1 MNEELQQT
9 IDRLRERGLTDM
21 EISSILSNT
30 GEYGSDSSVINYVVE
45 DYNKKKR
52 QTAGTAS
59 PLGDGSLESKL
70 SEIRTPEAAS
80 LGSMLSSTR
89 PEQPSEP
96 ELESAES
103 IQDRL
108 MREARQKPLSD
119 AGVSAADVNYGMRS
133 AELMDALKATN
144 LQDDE
149 LEEYIEVVSKGKD
162 PYEHFRK
169 TASSKQTGLR
179 LQSNSQ
185 TVGAAKEMYK
195 IQQERDKVRRQSEAD
210 SIREYKSQRG
220 GEVKGNSG
228 MFQPLIDALR
238 FKPSGMP
245 GQYALNLGMADILED
260 TYRAASDGRK
270 GAQATDEIFD
280 MFQFG
285 NDNISEEQLLAMI
298 ETQNVQGESDELL
311 EFQARVLEEGDD
323 MYAYFKALKDSPNP
337 MNLATQF
344 IASSLAM
351 NLNPESL
358 KNAGIVFGSSVAAG
372 TITGS
377 AAGPIGAAVGAVE
390 GIAQGAMMALPVASA
405 TTATGMM
412 FMQFVQEELE
422 KRGQEM
428 TKENLRNILEDDAL
442 FSKFTNEA
450 LTYGASLGVI
460 DGVATAMG
468 VGVLS
473 GGARVAKGMGRAA
486 QRATKAGSRVTALG
500 VESAGGGASELFA
513 QRAIGREAT
522 AFEIGTEIFA
532 QGSQG
537 SLNIAIQGLTARAKK
552 APLVAGS
559 YKINGES
566 VSRDGMLRQVSMT
579 PDGDVSKIN
588 FEVKNDASLQDLI
601 EGKKRRHQIR
611 ESLPDNLSDSQRE
624 ALVDL
629 ELQKTMMGA
638 TDTESAKRKMDDIN
652 SKIKEI
658 LDGKPE
664 EKAQEDDS
672 PGTPSEPTAPAEEK
686 IDYEQTDKKG
696 RTSTYYKKTE
706 TKDGITTTKFT
717 FNRSDKSADQRNPAS
732 VPVETALGDKFTL
745 NQESVPENSD
755 PNGSVVVI
763 GVREVR
769 VGESGASADVTFRNV
784 DENGEPIGM
793 PFTGSVLLDPTTAT
807 PSSTQEVAPDVEV
820 QVNGEAYKV
829 VTDPE
834 TGKVSEV
841 VRVSTNRKAK
851 AGSKNYK
858 AAEAAAKKLAKKK
871 KGKPAKSK
879 KQEVEIS
886 EEEALMQEFEAQK
899 DKRSFE
905 VAEPGEVKPSM
916 GVSAEG
922 AKLLNALSTAFG
934 AKVVVHA
941 NLESIAAT
949 SLPAYQAQ
957 KQGKKALGFF
967 RDNEGTVHIH
977 DDGTQKTRDIMVHEF
992 LHAENANNPE
1002 FMKSI
1007 FDVLQKRASSDTRI
1021 ADLISKTREM
1031 YSGISG
1037 YDEAALMDEV
1047 VATFGE
1053 EAQARD
1059 YDSNIFGDIRRLVNS
1074 FVDKLPIPDDVKE
1087 RLRINSNDEVV
1098 QYLEGVARAK
1108 RGIARPGNKK
1118 AVPGSERA
1126 DDMMALQ
1133 PHTKFAR
1140 DRSIFIKNML
1150 DQAKKD
1156 GILNDF
1162 VISKY
1167 TDRIKKFFNSYQ
1179 KYGKNNHLDAL
1190 VGLDAQLS
1198 SFLTRRYKEE
1208 GKRFNPGP
1216 RNSPDKLKIAD
1227 DIQAVRK
1234 KREEG
1239 KLNEMNVTRDG
1250 RVKCDV
1256 IGGCYNSKQAQVQRA
1271 ISETTKPYISP
1282 DMTREQKVQ
1291 AFATAITND
1300 VMSAL
1305 EHLKE
1310 SFARGTSL
1318 YPDFQ
1323 TEFPKALDKI
1333 SDTGAVRKTSEIL
1346 GLLAAVTSNGVNTT
1360 DNVTSV
1366 QKIINSIARVGRVT
1380 QTVRD
1385 GLTGRTAV
1393 RRAVE
1398 SIDLLLEHKFFQGET
1413 IQETLYNIN
1422 TWMNEVKTIGE
1433 FSDEM
1438 RENPMDPRFAYARD
1452 KDENLSALRAFN
1464 MSQEVPRSA
1473 MMFGPKIGLFAA
1485 ALNGNGDIIIHD
1497 SWIERY
1503 RRRIF
1508 GEMQTPLSVDEFN
1521 NWKAMSGSKYR
1532 SNASAVEDLQRTY
1545 SRAYGKKK
1553 YGAPRTPKEAL
1564 ALKLGQRVFGKI
1576 DDAVKKSDR
1585 QIMIDAVNI
1594 AREALAEKGQ
1604 DLDAATIGQVLFFSE
1619 HALYSE
1625 AGVNNPHT
1633 SLYSEAAQKKADALD
1648 RVKAPDLLKLEEE
1661 SKADQRQKNN
1671 PFEGR
1676 KVTGIWYG
1684 VSRGGYRKDVVVDI
1698 DPTSYYEYMKW
1709 HNRMTGNG
1717 SVPFDEI
1724 HSSDLKYLAAMFQEL
1739 QPGEKY
1745 EPKAG
1750 DFQRP
1755 EKPSKPFMD
1764 KDTMTPKEMKAA
1776 VLNFRGIG
1784 TERFLTPNQD
1794 KLKLEEPVE
1803 NIGDMQLLFA
1813 FDDMHNSTASINDDS
1828 KEMTIQDTMER
1839 SRLDAEESPLF
1850 RFREREEALRIKDG
1864 MLSEEVAEVALANDA
1879 TSVRIMSK
1887 NVNLSEGEK
1896 VGVRLNLNV
1905 RKNTGVPVQTIHRK
1919 SATGEALRYAPVVEV
1934 KNAKFYVNQSAR
1946 EKITTFQDNKFPMAS
1961 VDGDFSSNTMEDIDF
1976 DGIRIKFNPFKS
1988 NLFTDM
1994 SGRPIKSAEK
2004 AVVVGD
2010 DVFVSGEIEY
2020 YDLDAAEVRRG
2031 RQRQNVIT
2039 RENNPKKYEKAL
2051 NRFIAYSESQGVEF
2065 ASIEDAEQAYAELSV
2080 ESTVA
2085 LNNSEVAARAEAA
2098 KDKLKIDDTI
2108 NGKRRGFVER
2118 AVSKVAGNQNV
2129 SLRDQIRK
2137 NPENYYKP
2145 QVLKEIKNNLAGMS
2159 NPALISMMKEDALA
2173 TIRSSDDEYLGVL
2186 AGLELINRAIK
2197 NGDTAAIPG
2206 LYEEMGKIGTFFGQ
2220 GLRHFAE
2227 LKSATPVTLY
2237 QFVKNLVESKGNS
2250 LTENQEKELAGIS
2263 SRVFDAQ
2270 KNYLAVEKEVM
2281 SNKADESTL
2290 EEAVTRLKEAQREM
2304 DSFTVRTVER
2314 DLGDL
2319 LVPLMQGNL
2328 IVAKSLAVNI
2338 SSNYIQMLL
2347 GAGVDITSYPI
2358 EKVLNLLGMKS
2369 EPRKLSILSY
2379 MNGTK
2384 RDGSATKDSFQDA
2397 INGQDPE
2404 VTEWRQYRG
2413 FAPFRAMMAAMSSD
2427 ALPLDS
2433 NTGKPSVRQRF
2444 KLIAEGTLGIPAEI
2458 MFRMLSLGDYNV
2470 RKYTEEVYLD
2480 QLGRGIGLK
2489 GEALAKFRKNPGQA
2503 VKEKAQ
2509 ERGKKMTFQDD
2520 RALSDA
2526 AQGMIRGITDF
2537 ASKFMPRSAAQLL
2550 VRTNV
2555 PFVKTPTNILD
2566 ETLQYLSPVYAGM
2579 HVLNAVAKG
2588 DARSA
2593 SESSAKAIIGG
2604 SATFVASLL
2613 IANGL
2618 ASGNGMDDDESKM
2631 RSIMYETLPPN
2642 SINASG
2648 LKRLLKGEDPAYQ
2661 PGDIVGTYRAMGL
2674 IGQIIG
2680 TTAATTTP
2688 EDAQKIVEN
2697 PFSTMQSLRRILG
2710 NNQFGVVA
2718 NIMDQSFLQGLS
2730 GLTSVFTE
2738 TDPNRRDKAL
2748 DRWMESSWR
2757 AVTAIAL
2764 PNQLSSFHKATREYM
2779 PAYSDFEVG
2788 EGRMINVIKDRLFL
2802 QTDIPPKVDWKGD
2815 PIKQTPEGSSPF
2827 FYNVFDVTNARQG
2840 TSDPVTIEMYRLAM
2854 ANEGVPPSLVSYPM
2868 YIRRRAVD
2876 VKRFIPSS
2884 RSIKGFSR
2892 AYSNLGKDYSFVR
2905 DANQGNLKEGFDKVE
2920 LSPQQI
2926 NEVMTLVGKAR
2937 YADVSKIIAL
2947 PNYANATAIEKIE
2960 AINKYVSN
2968 NYNSEVEIMDGRFR
2982 SHTVAIMDIIQKA
2995 YDEYEAEEN

>member
-21 EISSILSNT
+21 EISNILSNT

-108 MREARQKPLSD
+108 MREARQKPFGD
-119 AGVSAADVNYGMRS
+119 AGVSASDAGEAMSETDLVDRLK
-133 AELMDALKATN
+133 AELSRRDPNQSTN
-144 LQDDE
+144 LTSQFATDDDKAMEMALGVARQDKDGMARGYNMRQYGYSDEAIKTAEEINKIRDKRLRDQQLAGAAAQREDIKLRPESKVNLPGWANATISVLESAMSTNPAAAQRSKVLITENLEDIYRGGGSGFQLGQGVPDVLSAFTKGNDDLPDE
-149 LEEYIEVVSKGKD
+149 LIDGIVSSMQ
-162 PYEHFRK
+162 
-169 TASSKQTGLR
+169 A
-179 LQSNSQ
+179 
-185 TVGAAKEMYK
+185 
-195 IQQERDKVRRQSEAD
+195 
-210 SIREYKSQRG
+210 G
-220 GEVKGNSG
+220 G
-228 MFQPLIDALR
+228 P
-238 FKPSGMP
+238 
-245 GQYALNLGMADILED
+245 
-260 TYRAASDGRK
+260 
-270 GAQATDEIFD
+270 
-280 MFQFG
+280 
-285 NDNISEEQLLAMI
+285 
-298 ETQNVQGESDELL
+298 SDELREADARAL
-311 EFQARVLEEGDD
+311 ELGGDTFAFFQAIWESR
-323 MYAYFKALKDSPNP
+323 SPASVITE
-337 MNLATQF
+337 ML
-344 IASSLAM
+344 ASSFSMLGNEASLKAGVGALTASTARGLLQGSATGNPLGVVYGGLKGLAQGIPYAM
-351 NLNPESL
+351 SVASTTAATGVMFMDFVSEELAKQGKEVNRENVRDIIENDELFNRFRSESL
-358 KNAGIVFGSSVAAG
+358 KYGGTLGAIDIVTAKMAS
-372 TITGS
+372 
-377 AAGPIGAAVGAVE
+377 AVGAKII
-390 GIAQGAMMALPVASA
+390 GRGMRGTGA
-405 TTATGMM
+405 TTQM
-412 FMQFVQEELE
+412 
-422 KRGQEM
+422 
-428 TKENLRNILEDDAL
+428 
-442 FSKFTNEA
+442 
-450 LTYGASLGVI
+450 
-460 DGVATAMG
+460 
-468 VGVLS
+468 VGEGL
-473 GGARVAKGMGRAA
+473 GGAEAERLA
-486 QRATKAGSRVTALG
+486 QKS
-500 VESAGGGASELFA
+500 
-513 QRAIGREAT
+513 IGREVSGFEYGAEFISQVALGAPG
-522 AFEIGTEIFA
+522 AFG
-532 QGSQG
+532 
-537 SLNIAIQGLTARAKK
+537 NIVKGALGK
-552 APLVAGS
+552 PLVKGS
-559 YKINGES
+559 YKINNET
-566 VSRDGMLRQVSMT
+566 VSRDAMLRQVSMT
-579 PDGDVSKIN
+579 PDGDVSKVN

-601 EGKKRRHQIR
+601 DAKRKRHQIR

-638 TDTESAKRKMDDIN
+638 TDTESAKRKMADID

-664 EKAQEDDS
+664 EKVQEDTKEEVAEKVEEDVQEEAQE
-672 PGTPSEPTAPAEEK
+672 
-686 IDYEQTDKKG
+686 
-696 RTSTYYKKTE
+696 
-706 TKDGITTTKFT
+706 
-717 FNRSDKSADQRNPAS
+717 
-732 VPVETALGDKFTL
+732 
-745 NQESVPENSD
+745 
-755 PNGSVVVI
+755 
-763 GVREVR
+763 EVK
-769 VGESGASADVTFRNV
+769 E
-784 DENGEPIGM
+784 
-793 PFTGSVLLDPTTAT
+793 
-807 PSSTQEVAPDVEV
+807 EVAPDVEV

-858 AAEAAAKKLAKKK
+858 AAEAAAKKLTKKK

-879 KQEVEIS
+879 KEEVEIS

-916 GVSAEG
+916 GVSTEG
-922 AKLLNALSTAFG
+922 AKLLNALSRAFG

-949 SLPAYQAQ
+949 SLPAYQVQ
-957 KQGKKALGFF
+957 KQGGSKKAVGFF
-967 RDNEGTVHIH
+967 RDNEGAIHIH
-977 DDGTQKTRDIMVHEF
+977 DDGTEQARKTMVHEF

-1007 FDVLQKRASSDTRI
+1007 FDVLQNRAKSDTSI
-1021 ADLISKTREM
+1021 AEIIANVRKNYE
-1031 YSGISG
+1031 GVSG
-1037 YDEAALMDEV
+1037 YDEASLMDEV

-1053 EAQARD
+1053 EAQARG

-1126 DDMMALQ
+1126 ADMMSLQ

-1156 GILNDF
+1156 GVLNDF

-1167 TDRIKKFFNSYQ
+1167 TNRIKKFFNSYQ
-1179 KYGKNNHLDAL
+1179 KHGKNNHLDAL

-1256 IGGCYNSKQAQVQRA
+1256 AGGCYNSKQAQVQRA

-1323 TEFPKALDKI
+1323 TEFPKVLDKV
-1333 SDTGAVRKTSEIL
+1333 SDTGAVRKTSDIL
-1346 GLLAAVTSNGVNTT
+1346 GILTAVTSNGVNTT

-1366 QKIINSIARVGRVT
+1366 QKIINSIGRVGRVT
-1380 QTVRD
+1380 QTVID
-1385 GLTGRTAV
+1385 GLTGRPAV
-1393 RRAVE
+1393 RDAVK
-1398 SIDLLLEHKFFQGET
+1398 SIDLMLEHPFFQGET
-1413 IQETLYNIN
+1413 IQETAYNIKS
-1422 TWMNEVKTIGE
+1422 WLNEVKTVNE
-1433 FSDEM
+1433 FSDEK
-1438 RENPMDPRFAYARD
+1438 RDNPNDPRFSYSD
-1452 KDENLSALRAFN
+1452 GALDTF
-1464 MSQEVPRSA
+1464 SQSTEVPRSA

-1485 ALNGNGDIIIHD
+1485 ALDGNGDIIIHD

-1521 NWKAMSGSKYR
+1521 NWKAESGSKYR

-1545 SRAYGKKK
+1545 STAYGKKK
-1553 YGAPRTPKEAL
+1553 YGAPRTTKEAL

-1661 SKADQRQKNN
+1661 SKADQRQKTN

-1739 QPGEKY
+1739 KPGETY

-1961 VDGDFSSNTMEDIDF
+1961 VDGDFSSNTMDDIDF

-2085 LNNSEVAARAEAA
+2085 LNKSEVAARAEAA

-2206 LYEEMGKIGTFFGQ
+2206 LYEEMGKLGTFFGQ

-2270 KNYLAVEKEVM
+2270 KNYLEVEKEVM
-2281 SNKADESTL
+2281 SNKADDSAL

-2384 RDGSATKDSFQDA
+2384 RYGSATKESFQDA

-2661 PGDIVGTYRAMGL
+2661 AGDVVGTYRAMGL

-2947 PNYANATAIEKIE
+2947 PNYASAKPIEKIE
-2960 AINKYVSN
+2960 AINRYVSN

>member
-210 SIREYKSQRG
+210 SLREYKNQRG

-245 GQYALNLGMADILED
+245 GQYALNLGLADILED

-280 MFQFG
+280 MFNFG
-285 NDNISEEQLLAMI
+285 NDNISEEQILAMI
-298 ETQNVQGESDELL
+298 ETQNVQGPSDELL

-323 MYAYFKALKDSPNP
+323 MYAYFRALGDSPNP
-337 MNLATQF
+337 INLATQF

-351 NLNPESL
+351 NFNPESL

-428 TKENLRNILEDDAL
+428 TKENLRNVLEDDAL

-537 SLNIAIQGLTARAKK
+537 SVNIAIQGLTTRAKK

-559 YKINGES
+559 YKINGEA
-566 VSRDGMLRQVSMT
+566 VSRDAILRQVSMT

-601 EGKKRRHQIR
+601 EGKKKRHQIR

-664 EKAQEDDS
+664 EKVQEDTKEEVAEKVEEDVQEEAQE
-672 PGTPSEPTAPAEEK
+672 
-686 IDYEQTDKKG
+686 
-696 RTSTYYKKTE
+696 
-706 TKDGITTTKFT
+706 
-717 FNRSDKSADQRNPAS
+717 
-732 VPVETALGDKFTL
+732 
-745 NQESVPENSD
+745 
-755 PNGSVVVI
+755 
-763 GVREVR
+763 EVK
-769 VGESGASADVTFRNV
+769 E
-784 DENGEPIGM
+784 
-793 PFTGSVLLDPTTAT
+793 
-807 PSSTQEVAPDVEV
+807 EVAPDVEV

-834 TGKVSEV
+834 TGKVSDV

-858 AAEAAAKKLAKKK
+858 AAEAAAKKLTKKK

-879 KQEVEIS
+879 KEEVEIS

-916 GVSAEG
+916 GVSTEG
-922 AKLLNALSTAFG
+922 AKLLNALSRAFG

-949 SLPAYQAQ
+949 SLPAYQVQ
-957 KQGKKALGFF
+957 KQGGSKKAVGFF
-967 RDNEGTVHIH
+967 RDNEGAIHIH
-977 DDGTQKTRDIMVHEF
+977 DDGTEQARKTMVHEF

-1007 FDVLQKRASSDTRI
+1007 FDVLQNRAKSDTRI
-1021 ADLISKTREM
+1021 ADIIANVRKNYE
-1031 YSGISG
+1031 GVSG
-1037 YDEAALMDEV
+1037 YDEASLMDEV

-1053 EAQARD
+1053 EAQARG

-1126 DDMMALQ
+1126 ADMMSLQ

-1162 VISKY
+1162 VINKY

-1179 KYGKNNHLDAL
+1179 KHGKNNHLDAL

-1198 SFLTRRYKEE
+1198 SFLTKRYKEE
-1208 GKRFNPGP
+1208 GKRFSPPP

-1256 IGGCYNSKQAQVQRA
+1256 IGGCYNSKQAQIQRA

-1310 SFARGTSL
+1310 SFSRGTSL

-1323 TEFPKALDKI
+1323 TEFPKALDKV

-1346 GLLAAVTSNGVNTT
+1346 GILTAVTSNGVNTT

-1366 QKIINSIARVGRVT
+1366 QKIINSIGRVGRVT
-1380 QTVRD
+1380 QTVID
-1385 GLTGRTAV
+1385 GLTGRPAV
-1393 RRAVE
+1393 RDAVK
-1398 SIDLLLEHKFFQGET
+1398 SIDLLLEHPFFQGET
-1413 IQETLYNIN
+1413 IQETAYNIKS
-1422 TWMNEVKTIGE
+1422 WLNEVKTVNE
-1433 FSDEM
+1433 FSDEK
-1438 RENPMDPRFAYARD
+1438 RANPNDPRFSYSD
-1452 KDENLSALRAFN
+1452 GALDTF
-1464 MSQEVPRSA
+1464 SQSTEVPRSA

-1485 ALNGNGDIIIHD
+1485 ALDGNGDIIIHD

-1521 NWKAMSGSKYR
+1521 SWKAMSGSKYR

-1553 YGAPRTPKEAL
+1553 YGAPRMPKEAL

-1585 QIMIDAVNI
+1585 QMMIDAVNI
-1594 AREALAEKGQ
+1594 ARETLAEKGQ

-1619 HALYSE
+1619 HALYSA

-2085 LNNSEVAARAEAA
+2085 LNKSEVAARAEAA

-2159 NPALISMMKEDALA
+2159 NPGLISMMKEDALA

-2281 SNKADESTL
+2281 SNKADDSAL

-2384 RDGSATKDSFQDA
+2384 RYGSATKESFQDA

-2526 AQGMIRGITDF
+2526 AQGMIRGITNF
-2537 ASKFMPRSAAQLL
+2537 AAKFMPRSAAQLL

-2642 SINASG
+2642 SINVSG

-2661 PGDIVGTYRAMGL
+2661 AGDIVGTYRAMGL

-2788 EGRMINVIKDRLFL
+2788 EGRMVNVIKDRLFL

-2905 DANQGNLKEGFDKVE
+2905 DANQGTLKEGFDKVE

-2968 NYNSEVEIMDGRFR
+2968 NYNSEVEIMDGRFS
-2982 SHTVAIMDIIQKA
+2982 SHTIAIMDIIQKA